1 VYIQY
6 THAAR
11 LLLVVTVGS
20 DVCRRMRGA
29 CVAIGLSLRL
39 GLLQKWIQRLV
50 TTHARTTRCMLTI
63 VYILVVVTMSPAFT
77 AVRNTV
83 YDLLVS

>member
-1 VYIQY
+1 
-6 THAAR
+6 
-11 LLLVVTVGS
+11 
-20 DVCRRMRGA
+20 MRGA